1 MKILLIKM
9 SSLGDVI
16 HTLPAL
22 TDALQHFPDLQCD
35 WLVEE
40 NFSEIP
46 FWHPAVKRVIPIA
59 LRRWRKQLWQQP
71 RTVWQQWREM
81 QQQLAHSHY
90 DSVLD
95 AQGLLKSAVLTRF
108 AKGVRVGFN
117 ADSARE
123 PLAARFYQRTYAVER
138 NLHAVDRLRYLF
150 AAALGYALTPDALE
164 HVDYGLNARF
174 PALASVNSTP
184 YLVFLHGT
192 TWATKHWYE
201 THWEALARQV
211 TAAGYRV
218 KLPFGNTAE
227 FERATRLAN
236 AVAGVE
242 IVPKSTLS
250 ELAQL
255 LAQAKAVVGVDT
267 GLSHLAAALAVPT
280 ISLYGATNPAKTGTR
295 GQHQIHLTADF
306 ACAPCLKKVCD
317 YQGTA
322 TEQQPACYSRL
333 SVARVWEALQKLI

>member
-1 MKILLIKM
+1 MKILLVKM

-46 FWHPAVKRVIPIA
+46 RWHPSVKRVIPIA

-81 QQQLAHSHY
+81 QRQLTQYDY

-108 AKGVRVGFN
+108 AKGARIGFD
-117 ADSARE
+117 AASARE
-123 PLAARFYQRTYAVER
+123 PFAARFYQQTYCVER
-138 NLHAVDRLRYLF
+138 NLHAVDRLRFLF
-150 AAALGYALTPDALE
+150 AAALGYTLTPESVAQ
-164 HVDYGLNARF
+164 VDYGLKARF
-174 PALASVNSTP
+174 SVLSSVNSMP

-192 TWATKHWYE
+192 TWATKHWYDAS
-201 THWEALARQV
+201 WEDLARRV

-218 KLPFGNTAE
+218 KLPFGNAVE
-227 FERATRLAN
+227 FERATRLSQ

-242 IVPKSTLS
+242 ILPKSSLT
-250 ELAQL
+250 ELAQI

-267 GLSHLAAALAVPT
+267 GLAHLAAALDVPT

-295 GQHQIHLTADF
+295 GQHQIHLAAKF
-306 ACAPCLKKVCD
+306 PCAPCLKKHCD
-317 YQGTA
+317 YQG
-322 TEQQPACYSRL
+322 EQMACYRHL
-333 SVARVWEALQKLI
+333 SVEQVWEALQKLI